1 MIEQLNQ
8 KFAIG
13 NSLKF
18 LPHADGLIQG
28 IIETPICTGSFFLL
42 GGHVSAYQPKSQQ
55 HPVLFMSRDAIY
67 TVGKPIRGGVPVCFP
82 WFGPNASDATAPAHG
97 LVRTELWDV
106 VEAKQTGASIVV
118 RLQREL
124 PNYRLDYRIEFGA
137 SLKMQMSITNTSDQT
152 QQCELALHTYFQI
165 GELSKVSITGL
176 ESIAFRDKLTGTIEP
191 AAGIP
196 IAFAAETDRVY
207 MGKVAEI
214 ELHDPAWNRII
225 RLVPENSQSTVVWNP
240 WIEKS
245 KRLNDFADDEYLQM
259 CCIETAKVHPDEL
272 SINPGQ
278 SAVVGV
284 QVQAQ
289 DKSILPK

>member
-8 KFAIG
+8 KFAVG

-18 LPHADGLIQG
+18 VRHASGLVQG
-28 IIETPICTGSFFLL
+28 IVETPICTGSFFLL
-42 GGHVSAYQPKSQQ
+42 GGHVSAYQPKSQK

-67 TVGKPIRGGVPVCFP
+67 AVGKPIRGGVPICFP

-106 VEAKQTGASIVV
+106 VESQQIGDAIVV
-118 RLQREL
+118 RLKREL
-124 PNYRLDYRIEFGA
+124 PNYRLEFRIEFGA
-137 SLKMQMSITNTSDQT
+137 SLQMQMSISNTSDQT
-152 QQCELALHTYFQI
+152 QRCELALHTYFQI
-165 GELSKVSITGL
+165 GNLSKVSITGL
-176 ESIAFRDKLTGTIEP
+176 ESIAFRDKLTGKIEP
-191 AAGIP
+191 AAGSP
-196 IAFAAETDRVY
+196 ISFTAETDRVY
-207 MGKVAEI
+207 MGNVAEI
-214 ELHDPAWNRII
+214 ELQDPAWDRII

-259 CCIETAKVHPDEL
+259 CCIETANVHPDEL

-278 SAVVGV
+278 TAVVAV
-284 QVQAQ
+284 QVRVQ
-289 DKSILPK
+289 DNSNLPK